1 MKLYLLSVAA
11 GLLVGVIYALLH
23 VKSPAPPAVALLGL
37 LGIATGEQL
46 GTMAQRLLNGEHVS
60 VAWFKQTCVPKI
72 TGIDIKQPEERQS

>member
-11 GLLVGVIYALLH
+11 GLAVGAIYALLH

-46 GTMAQRLLNGEHVS
+46 GTLALRMLNGEQVS
-60 VAWFKQTCVPKI
+60 VTWFKQTCVPKI
-72 TGIDIKQPEERQS
+72 TGMESPAKERQT

>member
-1 MKLYLLSVAA
+1 MKLYLLSLGA
-11 GLLVGVIYALLH
+11 GLLVGLIYAVLH

-46 GTMAQRLLNGEHVS
+46 GTLALRMLNGQPVS

-72 TGIDIKQPEERQS
+72 TGIDAAAKERQA

>member
-11 GLLVGVIYALLH
+11 GLLVGVVYALLH

-46 GTMAQRLLNGEHVS
+46 GTLALRLLNGEHVS
-60 VAWFKQTCVPKI
+60 VAWFKQSCVPKI
-72 TGIDIKQPEERQS
+72 TGIDNPMKERQS